1 MKSWE
6 KDQGF
11 RPLDGVWC
19 CWWSIIEH
27 TTYTF
32 PKFNILLMVQKSGD
46 HHLGCIPNPVNTG
59 IFYHINWFFPDFW
72 TINSSPWKPWVVG
85 RRSFPFL
92 SLYIFRG
99 RHCATKP
106 FEGFKFPRI
115 PCLPPPL
122 GCHQATRGWGNF
134 LPFFGARQIPT
145 CGRVFFSHQ
154 RI

>member
-1 MKSWE
+1 MYPKPVV
-6 KDQGF
+6 DNGI
-11 RPLDGVWC
+11 L
-19 CWWSIIEH
+19 
-27 TTYTF
+27 TT
-32 PKFNILLMVQKSGD
+32 
-46 HHLGCIPNPVNTG
+46 IPQLVSRRISEPSTVAPESHG
-59 IFYHINWFFPDFW
+59 WLE
-72 TINSSPWKPWVVG
+72 

-134 LPFFGARQIPT
+134 LPFFGPDRSQPAVGFFFRTNVYKNRGWQAT
-145 CGRVFFSHQ
+145 RVQFFIDLWNWNITSYHKFSSSYKDMKFDY
-154 RI
+154 IF